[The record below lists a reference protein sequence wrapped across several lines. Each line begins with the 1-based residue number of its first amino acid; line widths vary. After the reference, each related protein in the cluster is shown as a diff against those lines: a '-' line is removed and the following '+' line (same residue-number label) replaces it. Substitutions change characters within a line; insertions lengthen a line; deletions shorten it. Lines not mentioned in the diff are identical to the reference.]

1 MKTRIKVIVEL
12 ELEHSEEMPI
22 YVIKQLAIDDVKHL
36 GVRGYSIE
44 NGSYRAEEISRKVE
58 I

>member
-12 ELEHSEEMPI
+12 ELEHTEEMPI
-22 YVIKQLAIDDVKHL
+22 DVIKQIALNDLHHGGI
-36 GVRGYSIE
+36 RGWSSE
-44 NGSYRAEEISRKVE
+44 HGTYRAEEISRKVE